1 MQPGLTS
8 RLMKPGQGPGVANR
22 TSFLFQINVTRRCQ
36 LRCSHCYI
44 LSDKKDKS
52 PDMTEDEF
60 LHVVKG
66 IVDHMKKD
74 FEFARRYTFVDI
86 HVIGGEPSM
95 LGVDFFKSVLPKA
108 KAMLEQI
115 PQEVAFSIVTNLVT
129 AEALSVARL
138 FDKVATSYERST
150 RFNKVKQEEIWRS
163 NVRTLMAESKNPGVS
178 GPKDFSVTTALVR
191 PVVQAGAASMIE
203 ELVELG
209 FTKMHFGFFIPS
221 GDGDLNSKLVQPKH
235 SETAQ
240 FYCDALDWYVAN
252 RDKID
257 DLWINP
263 CESWMTAVHQEIP
276 MDDVVCP
283 IVHGALDI
291 DSDGR
296 TISCIEKG
304 GTNDYHS
311 HGNIFET
318 HEVAQPDGSKT
329 VEFTTTISDVLT
341 SPSYLREVV
350 KAKRLPAACKTCD
363 ERHICKANCGVLH
376 EQWNGQGECPGFKT
390 FIKYARKRVEEGVL
404 PKSFLMS
411 QQEQLPPHLIAVG

>member
-1 MQPGLTS
+1 MQPGLS
-8 RLMKPGQGPGVANR
+8 NVGIGR

-44 LSDKKDKS
+44 LSDKKTNS
-52 PDMTEDEF
+52 PDMTEAEF
-60 LHVVKG
+60 LHVVQG
-66 IVDHMKKD
+66 IVDHMKLD
-74 FEFARRYTFVDI
+74 YEFSRRYTFVDI

-95 LGVDFFKSVLPKA
+95 LGVEFFKAALPKA
-108 KAMLEQI
+108 KAILSEL

-129 AEALSVARL
+129 QEALDVSRL

-150 RFNKVKQEEIWRS
+150 RFNKRKQEEIWRN
-163 NVRTLMAESKNPGVS
+163 NVRTLMAESKIPGIP
-178 GPKDFSVTTALVR
+178 GPKDFSVTTALVK
-191 PVVQAGAASMIE
+191 PVVQPGAASMIE
-203 ELVELG
+203 ELVALG
-209 FTKMHFGFFIPS
+209 FSKMHFGFFIPS

-240 FYCDALDWYVAN
+240 FYCDALDWYIDN
-252 RDKID
+252 RARIP

-263 CESWMTAVHQEIP
+263 CESWLMAVHQDQP
-276 MDDVVCP
+276 MDDVVCH

-311 HGNIFET
+311 HGNLFET
-318 HEVAQPDGSKT
+318 VEVPKADGTSE
-329 VEFTTTISDVLT
+329 VQFTTTIHDVLT
-341 SPSYLREVV
+341 SRSYLREVI
-350 KAKRLPAACKTCD
+350 KATRLPDACKKCD
-363 ERHICKANCGVLH
+363 ERMICRASCGVLH

-390 FIKYARKRVEEGVL
+390 FIKHARKRVEEGVL
-404 PKSFLMS
+404 PQAVLMRNS
-411 QQEQLPPHLIAVG
+411 ALPDHLIAVG

>member
-1 MQPGLTS
+1 MQPGLS
-8 RLMKPGQGPGVANR
+8 NVGIGR

-52 PDMTEDEF
+52 PDMTEAEF
-60 LHVVKG
+60 LHVVQG
-66 IVDHMKKD
+66 IVDHMKLD
-74 FEFARRYTFVDI
+74 YEFSRRYSFVDI

-95 LGVDFFKSVLPKA
+95 LGVDFFKAALPKA
-108 KAMLEQI
+108 KAMLKEI

-129 AEALSVARL
+129 AEALDVARL
-138 FDKVATSYERST
+138 FDKVATSYERTT
-150 RFNKVKQEEIWRS
+150 RFNKRKQEEIWRS
-163 NVRTLMAESKNPGVS
+163 NVRTLMDESKIPS
-178 GPKDFSVTTALVR
+178 LPGPKDFSVTTALVK

-221 GDGDLNSKLVQPKH
+221 GDGDLNSKMVQPKH

-240 FYCDALDWYVAN
+240 FYCDALDWYIAH
-252 RDKID
+252 RDSIP
-257 DLWINP
+257 DLWVNP
-263 CESWMTAVHQEIP
+263 CESWLMAVHQDQP

-304 GTNDYHS
+304 GTNDYES
-311 HGNIFET
+311 HGNLFET
-318 HEVAQPDGSKT
+318 REVAQPDGTSE
-329 VEFTTTISDVLT
+329 VEFTTTVHDVLT
-341 SPSYLREVV
+341 SRSYLKEVM
-350 KAKRLPAACKTCD
+350 KATRLPEACRTCD
-363 ERHICKANCGVLH
+363 ERLICRANCGVLH
-376 EQWNGQGECPGFKT
+376 DQWNGKGECPGFKT
-390 FIKYARKRVEEGVL
+390 FIKYARQKVEEGVL
-404 PKSFLMS
+404 PQALLMRNNA
-411 QQEQLPPHLIAVG
+411 LPDHLIAVG

>member
-1 MQPGLTS
+1 MQPGLS
-8 RLMKPGQGPGVANR
+8 GAGAGR

-52 PDMTEDEF
+52 PDMSEEEF
-60 LHVVKG
+60 LHVVQG
-66 IVDHMKKD
+66 IVEHMQQD
-74 FEFARRYTFVDI
+74 FEFSRRYNLVDI

-95 LGVDFFKSVLPKA
+95 LGVDFFKSALPKA
-108 KAMLEQI
+108 KAMLAQI
-115 PQEVAFSIVTNLVT
+115 PQEVSFSIVTNLVT
-129 AEALSVARL
+129 KEALNVARL

-150 RFNKVKQEEIWRS
+150 RFNKRKQEEIWRM
-163 NVRTLMAESKNPGVS
+163 NVRTLMAESKNPAIV
-178 GPKDFSVTTALVR
+178 GPKDFSVTTALVK

-203 ELVELG
+203 ELVDLG

-252 RDKID
+252 RDRID

-263 CESWMTAVHQEIP
+263 CESWMHAVYTEES

-291 DSDGR
+291 DADGR

-311 HGNIFET
+311 HGNVFET
-318 HEVAQPDGSKT
+318 REVQDESGVTT
-329 VEFTTTISDVLT
+329 VEFSTSIHDVLT
-341 SPSYLREVV
+341 SHSYLREVAR
-350 KAKRLPAACKTCD
+350 AKKLPDVCRTCD
-363 ERHICKANCGVLH
+363 ERHLCKANCGVLH
-376 EQWNGQGECPGFKT
+376 EQWNGKGECPGFKT
-390 FIKYARKRVEEGVL
+390 FIKYARKRVEEGAL
-404 PKSFLMS
+404 PKAALMRDP
-411 QQEQLPPHLIAVG
+411 LPAHLIAIG

>member
-1 MQPGLTS
+1 MQPGLS
-8 RLMKPGQGPGVANR
+8 GAGAGR

-52 PDMTEDEF
+52 PDMSEEEF

-66 IVDHMKKD
+66 IVDHMKQD
-74 FEFARRYTFVDI
+74 YEFSRRYTLVDI

-95 LGVDFFKSVLPKA
+95 LGVDFFKSALPKA
-108 KAMLEQI
+108 KLLLDQI
-115 PQEVAFSIVTNLVT
+115 PQDVSFSIVSNLVT
-129 AEALSVARL
+129 EEALNVCRL

-150 RFNKVKQEEIWRS
+150 RFNKRKQEETWRK
-163 NVRTLMAESKNPGVS
+163 NVRTLMAESKNLDLP
-178 GPKDFSVTTALVR
+178 GPKDFSVTTALVK

-235 SETAQ
+235 IETAQ
-240 FYCDALDWYVAN
+240 FYCDALDWYIEH
-252 RDKID
+252 RDTIP

-263 CESWMTAVHQEIP
+263 CESWLHAVHTEES

-291 DSDGR
+291 DADGR

-311 HGNIFET
+311 HGNIFERKET
-318 HEVAQPDGSKT
+318 PQANGAT
-329 VEFTTTISDVLT
+329 AVEFTTTISDVLT
-341 SPSYLREVV
+341 SHSYLREVA
-350 KAKRLPAACKTCD
+350 KAKRLPDACKSCD

-376 EQWNGQGECPGFKT
+376 SQWKGEGECPGFKT

-404 PKSFLMS
+404 PKALMMGDT
-411 QQEQLPPHLIAVG
+411 LPDHLIAVG